1 MIRVYYKSDYKQVK
15 LVAPYNIDNVTDIL
29 WIDLHKPNQDE
40 IRIVEQKFE
49 IKFPTKSEQEEIET
63 SSRFTELNSKITIN
77 STFLTLSQSFKMEEH
92 ELSFI
97 ITKDILFSLRYF
109 DSKVIA
115 ESVKKNKLL
124 KNKEA
129 TAISTLITIFS
140 SRIDYDADMIEA
152 ISKSIAV
159 LNRQLNSSKNIDE
172 SIIIKIN
179 EHQEQIMMLREAL
192 FDKQRV
198 VSSLT
203 RIPEFYET
211 NEPILR
217 IILKD
222 ISSLIEHTNF
232 NFTRLEYMQNNFLG
246 LINIEQNKIIKLFTV
261 ASVIF
266 MPPTLIASVYG
277 MNFNLMPELE
287 WKYGYLFSI
296 FLMLMSSFLT
306 LYYFR
311 KKKWL

>member
-1 MIRVYYKSDYKQVK
+1 MIRIYFKSDYKQVK
-15 LVAPYNIDNVTDIL
+15 LDSPQSIELKDDIL
-29 WIDLHKPNQDE
+29 WIDLHKANHNEISLVENQ
-40 IRIVEQKFE
+40 FG
-49 IKFPTKSEQEEIET
+49 IKFPTKSQQEEIET
-63 SSRFTELNSKITIN
+63 SSRFTESNGTVIIN
-77 STFLTLSQSFKMEEH
+77 STFLTMSSTFKMEENDI
-92 ELSFI
+92 SFI
-97 ITKDILFSLRYF
+97 VTKNILFTLRNF

-115 ESVKKNKLL
+115 DSVRKIKLIKNQ
-124 KNKEA
+124 EYTPVA
-129 TAISTLITIFS
+129 CLINIFS
-140 SRIDYDADMIEA
+140 TRIDFDADMIES
-152 ISKSIAV
+152 ISKNIAA

-172 SIIIKIN
+172 SIIIRIN

-203 RIPEFYET
+203 RIPEFFST
-211 NEPILR
+211 NETIFR

-222 ISSLIEHTNF
+222 VSSLIEHTNF

-266 MPPTLIASVYG
+266 MPPTLIASIYG
-277 MNFNLMPELE
+277 MNFTVIPELN

-296 FLMLMSSFLT
+296 GLMILSSLLT

-311 KKKWL
+311 KRKWL